1 MKGLDKL
8 LEENLFIETIYRKD
22 LSRDLSELKFFKS
35 VI

>member
-1 MKGLDKL
+1 MKGLNKL
-8 LEENLFIETIYRKD
+8 LEKNLFIETD